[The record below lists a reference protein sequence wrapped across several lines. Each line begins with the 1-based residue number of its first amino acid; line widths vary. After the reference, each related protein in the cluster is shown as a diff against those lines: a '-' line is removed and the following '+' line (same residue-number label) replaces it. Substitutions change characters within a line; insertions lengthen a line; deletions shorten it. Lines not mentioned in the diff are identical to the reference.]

1 MLLSLAFSS
10 RPCLSSVL
18 LPLRV
23 WQVQWFFLFCMDFFL
38 DLVSGSPTP
47 SSVVMI
53 LMILDLGVLPPMI
66 GSTADTDSEIGA
78 RLGLCFTFSGQANSS
93 NLILCANNF
102 PPNQASGD
110 SSVYCIKLEEQTFKR
125 FTSLTGTPIVG
136 ALLSGSFVWWRPTLF
151 SGLSIL
157 GGAACFFV
165 SRYLFSRK
173 KKIQWL

>member
-1 MLLSLAFSS
+1 MLLSLAFFS
-10 RPCLSSVL
+10 RPCLYSVL

-66 GSTADTDSEIGA
+66 GSSADTDSEIGA

-93 NLILCANNF
+93 NLILCANVLIISHPLRLRGTHRYIALNLK
-102 PPNQASGD
+102 N
-110 SSVYCIKLEEQTFKR
+110 KR
-125 FTSLTGTPIVG
+125 L
-136 ALLSGSFVWWRPTLF
+136 
-151 SGLSIL
+151 
-157 GGAACFFV
+157 
-165 SRYLFSRK
+165 RYLPP
-173 KKIQWL
+173 